1 MSLKRK
7 KLQPRILC
15 LGVYLS
21 MLFIVVTAK
30 SALATEVDGEN
41 LFDQEQRRLSP
52 LEASPMP
59 EKEFKI

>member
-1 MSLKRK
+1 
-7 KLQPRILC
+7 
-15 LGVYLS
+15 